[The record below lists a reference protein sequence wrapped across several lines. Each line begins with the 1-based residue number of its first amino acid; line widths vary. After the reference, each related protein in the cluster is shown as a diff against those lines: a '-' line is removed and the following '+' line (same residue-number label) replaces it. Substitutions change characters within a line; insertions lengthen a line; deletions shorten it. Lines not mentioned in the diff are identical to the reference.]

1 MKQCLQDAE
10 NLATHSNRRE
20 QLFCIRPAD
29 RMMSKL
35 PPETSRPSVYTRPEV
50 HWVYST
56 TAALATPLLRSLVM
70 HGNLRRDPLLAR
82 VPPVHP
88 DTGALTKRRQ
98 PRELETYHGFCELC
112 LERNLEC

>member
-1 MKQCLQDAE
+1 MKQCLRDAE
-10 NLATHSNRRE
+10 SLATHSNRRE

-29 RMMSKL
+29 RAMSKL

-70 HGNLRRDPLLAR
+70 HGKGGLFVGIHCSHECLLFIR
-82 VPPVHP
+82 
-88 DTGALTKRRQ
+88 TRGR
-98 PRELETYHGFCELC
+98 
-112 LERNLEC
+112 